1 MEVQIFTAKSFF
13 RPNMP
18 GFALLHSQNAPD
30 LYPEHNN
37 IFHKREFWQ
46 IFYIETGQGI
56 LFQNGSCYPFQS
68 GFCGVRHPDDL
79 TTYRLKQPITLYN
92 ILFKRSFLENF
103 LSSVSKKNPFFSIFE
118 RSPQSMPE
126 HDLIHLLDA
135 NRIIISLIHKMETE
149 YFCNNPDS
157 EEMLRVQLMELLLQM
172 SRLSSSSRSQLSNR
186 RMIPLTMKYL
196 QEHFREEIQSSSIAE
211 KFGFSRSYFLS
222 LFKQKT
228 GKTIGQTVLYFRLL
242 HAKNLL
248 LSSNLP
254 IEQVCYHSGFS
265 EIANFYKVFR
275 RETGMPPGQFRQLR
289 HDSKER

>member
-13 RPNMP
+13 RLNMP
-18 GFALLHSQNAPD
+18 GFALLHTQNAPD

-46 IFYIETGQGI
+46 VFYIETGQGI
-56 LFQNGSCYPFQS
+56 LLQNGSRYSFQA

-103 LSSVSKKNPFFSIFE
+103 ISFMSKKNPFFSLFE
-118 RSPQSMPE
+118 KSPQNMPE

-135 NRIIISLIHKMETE
+135 NRVIISLIHKMEAE
-149 YFCNNPDS
+149 YYCSNPDS
-157 EEMLRVQLMELLLQM
+157 EEMLRVQLMELLLRM
-172 SRLSSSSRSQLSNR
+172 SRLSSSSTPQRLHR

-196 QEHFREEIQSSSIAE
+196 QQHFREKIQIGGIAE

-222 LFKQKT
+222 LFKRKT
-228 GKTIGQTVLYFRLL
+228 GKTIGQTLLYFRLL

-248 LSSNLP
+248 FSSNLP
-254 IEQVCYHSGFS
+254 IEQVCYDSGFS

-289 HDSKER
+289 QNSKER